1 MVSLAMATKP
11 MIIFLMLS
19 LNLAKMV
26 KLSVQDT
33 FKLNE
38 SKKSNNIWKTSLRII
53 ALTMFSMH
61 FLTSVVIN
69 TIITIITTITI
80 VSVTMELMLSL

>member
-1 MVSLAMATKP
+1 MATKP

-26 KLSVQDT
+26 KLSAQDT

-38 SKKSNNIWKTSLRII
+38 SKKSNNFWKTSLRIT